1 MLRSPLRFLLV
12 FAFSILSAAMVGA
25 LPSRAHA
32 DEIAPEL
39 ETLALHQTAHAA
51 LKELTSRLDAADKR
65 RLTGIYV
72 AFDPNV
78 GDASA
83 MAACDDDG
91 DYVIVVS
98 DAMLRLVTNVA
109 RALAYDEANGS
120 RRIDE
125 YAEFL
130 ARVQVP
136 GRRLLPPPPGFFTAA
151 KPAATFEDR
160 QLDAFFFVLAR
171 ELTHLRAG
179 DLACPHP
186 TATHE
191 RGDDEWSSKE
201 QALATE
207 TSRSLY
213 PGRATERDAEA
224 IVRVLDAGRSV
235 DGTLALLRFF
245 ERMEQEKTTHLA
257 TFSSTY
263 LSLHPS
269 SAMRAANVRA
279 VAAERATTKIPR

>member
-1 MLRSPLRFLLV
+1 MHRSLLLLLLGV
-12 FAFSILSAAMVGA
+12 LALSLFVPSFA
-25 LPSRAHA
+25 SRARA
-32 DEIAPEL
+32 DEVAPEL
-39 ETLALHQTAHAA
+39 ETLALHQTARAA
-51 LKELTSRLDAADKR
+51 LRELTSGLDANDKR
-65 RLTGIYV
+65 RLTGLYV

-78 GDASA
+78 ADASA

-151 KPAATFEDR
+151 KPAATLDDR

-171 ELTHLRAG
+171 ELAHLRAG
-179 DLACPHP
+179 DLQCPRP

-191 RGDDEWSSKE
+191 RGDDEWTSKE
-201 QALATE
+201 QALAME
-207 TSRSLY
+207 TSRVLY
-213 PGRATERDAEA
+213 PGHATERDAEA
-224 IVRVLDAGRSV
+224 MTRTLDAGRRPE
-235 DGTLALLRFF
+235 GALALLRFF

-257 TFSSTY
+257 TFASTY
-263 LSLHPS
+263 LTLHPS

-279 VAAERATTKIPR
+279 VAAERSATK